1 MSVRVYQLS
10 KEIGMENQQLI
21 EILRARNYDIKSAS
35 STIDNISAES
45 IREEFGKKGAEATEA
60 AAQPK
65 SEPKTADSAAK
76 EEAAVVEKPQET
88 APSAPE
94 AEATPAPKTAVAA
107 PKPAASAPSAP
118 PVPSI
123 PTPPAPPPIPRGAP
137 PVAVP
142 RGISSPPATPSPR
155 GVSAP
160 PSVAVPPAGASIK
173 PAFPVGAIVRTKEEI
188 EKERA
193 ARLEEQRKNAIV
205 SAPQPVV
212 RPNVVTS
219 TPKPAASPAALAPRT
234 PAAPV
239 TPPPVVRGPSPVVPP
254 VAPPIT
260 LPRASTGPGIA
271 VPGASGP
278 ATPPAPP
285 RVSSPASAPAQPIST
300 PEPVTPAS
308 EESKPAEAGDP
319 TLLVVKPPIIVR
331 DFAAQIGLR
340 PFQLISELMDMG
352 IFASMN
358 QILENDVAS
367 RIAAKHNFVLEIRH
381 RGENQ
386 QQQQQKAKDEP
397 EIDESALMEPRP
409 PVVCIMGHVDHGKT
423 TLLDTIRKTNVV
435 ASEAGGITQHIG
447 SYQIEHEGK
456 KITFIDTP
464 GHSAFANMRAR
475 GASVTDIAILVVAAD
490 DGFMPQ
496 TDEALKHARKANVPI
511 VVAINKIDSKGANI
525 DRVKQQL
532 QERDLMP
539 EDWGG
544 ETLCVGVSALN
555 GTNIDKLLEAILL
568 QAEIM
573 DNIKANPKCPAEG
586 IIIEAQKEVG
596 LGSTA
601 SVIIQKGTLRPG
613 ESLVSGQYYCR
624 ARQLIGDNGKPL
636 KIATPSTPVKIIGW
650 SDTPESG
657 QRFVAVKNERVARE
671 MAEEAEFQLKK
682 QRTSEPEFKA
692 TSVAQLLF
700 AIANQKS
707 KTFKVIVKADV
718 YGTAE
723 ALGVALEQ
731 IKSTKIT
738 LEVVNVGVGPITK
751 NDVLMAHAAQAALVA
766 FDVGLDNGVAPVAKH
781 HGVTIYQH
789 NIIYELIDIVKDAMA
804 DQLDP
809 ELKEVKL
816 GAAEVRAIFPL
827 AKGFV
832 AGCMVTEGRI
842 QRDGRVRVLRKG
854 KVEFENNVA
863 ALKRFK
869 DDVSEVRSGFE
880 CGISV
885 ASYNGYQIGDVIE
898 CFEIQK
904 IKPTL

>member
-10 KEIGMENQQLI
+10 KEIGMENHQLI

-45 IREEFGKKGAEATEA
+45 IREEFGKKVEE
-60 AAQPK
+60 
-65 SEPKTADSAAK
+65 SAASDPATPEQQAETSTAEPVA
-76 EEAAVVEKPQET
+76 EEQAVQDTKQDEAQAET
-88 APSAPE
+88 PSAP
-94 AEATPAPKTAVAA
+94 AQPAAGPSSPAPLS
-107 PKPAASAPSAP
+107 PPSTG
-118 PVPSI
+118 PSSS
-123 PTPPAPPPIPRGAP
+123 PPPARGAP
-137 PVAVP
+137 PLAVP
-142 RGISSPPATPSPR
+142 RGISSPPPVPGAPR
-155 GVSAP
+155 SVSAP
-160 PSVAVPPAGASIK
+160 PPVSAPQSGASIK
-173 PAFPVGAIVRTKEEI
+173 PSFPVGAIVRTKDEI

-205 SAPQPVV
+205 SAPPPVV

-219 TPKPAASPAALAPRT
+219 SPKQPYAPAARSQQQPAT
-234 PAAPV
+234 PAP
-239 TPPPVVRGPSPVVPP
+239 VRGSSPVAPP
-254 VAPPIT
+254 SAPPIT
-260 LPRASTGPGIA
+260 LPRAPSAPPIA
-271 VPGASGP
+271 VPGTGP
-278 ATPPAPP
+278 ANAPSAAPP
-285 RVSSPASAPAQPIST
+285 RVSPPAAPAPQAAAPTPPAST
-300 PEPVTPAS
+300 PEVEQPQLPAS
-308 EESKPAEAGDP
+308 GDP
-319 TLLVVKPPIIVR
+319 TLLIIKPPIIVR
-331 DFAAQIGLR
+331 DFATQIGLR

-358 QILENDVAS
+358 QLLENDVAT

-386 QQQQQKAKDEP
+386 QQQQQKTKEEP

-423 TLLDTIRKTNVV
+423 TLLDTIRKTSVV
-435 ASEAGGITQHIG
+435 SSEAGGITQHIG
-447 SYQIEHEGK
+447 AYQVEHEGK

-496 TDEALKHARKANVPI
+496 TDEALTHARKANVPI
-511 VVAINKIDSKGANI
+511 VIAINKIDSKGANI

-532 QERDLMP
+532 QDRNLMP

-544 ETLCVGVSALN
+544 ETLCVGVSALK

-573 DNIKANPKCPAEG
+573 ENIKANPTCAAEG

-601 SVIIQKGTLRPG
+601 SVIIQKGTLKPG

-624 ARQLIGDNGKPL
+624 ARQLIGDNGKPV

-650 SDTPESG
+650 SETPESG

-671 MAEEAEFQLKK
+671 MAEEIAFELKK
-682 QRTSEPEFKA
+682 KRTAEPEFKA

-738 LEVVNVGVGPITK
+738 IEVVDVGVGPITK
-751 NDVLMAHAAQAALVA
+751 NDVLMAHASQAALVA
-766 FDVGLDNGVAPVAKH
+766 FDVGLDNGVAPIAKH
-781 HGVTIYQH
+781 HGVTVYQH
-789 NIIYELIDIVKDAMA
+789 NIIYELINIVKEAMTE
-804 DQLDP
+804 QLEP
-809 ELKEVKL
+809 ELKEVKM

-842 QRDGRVRVLRKG
+842 QRDAKARLIRKG
-854 KVEFENNVA
+854 KVEFENNIS

-869 DDVSEVRSGFE
+869 DDASEVRSGFE
-880 CGISV
+880 CGISI
-885 ASYNGYQIGDVIE
+885 ASYNGYQIGDIIE

-904 IKPTL
+904 IKPSL

>member
-1 MSVRVYQLS
+1 
-10 KEIGMENQQLI
+10 MENHQLI

-45 IREEFGKKGAEATEA
+45 IREEFGKKAAATEEP
-60 AAQPK
+60 AAQPTPEVK
-65 SEPKTADSAAK
+65 AEVIEPAAK
-76 EEAAVVEKPQET
+76 EEPNVVEAPQEP
-88 APSAPE
+88 APVATPE
-94 AEATPAPKTAVAA
+94 QPPAEAIVPEPPVASPTPA
-107 PKPAASAPSAP
+107 S
-118 PVPSI
+118 
-123 PTPPAPPPIPRGAP
+123 PTPMTPPSLVPPAIPPAPRGAP

-142 RGISSPPATPSPR
+142 RSLSSPPATPTPR
-155 GVSAP
+155 SVSAPPPVSAP
-160 PSVAVPPAGASIK
+160 PSVAPIK

-205 SAPQPVV
+205 SAPQQVV

-219 TPKPAASPAALAPRT
+219 TPKPPAAPVGLAPRT
-234 PAAPV
+234 QPAPATPPSRGPAPIVPPAAPQ
-239 TPPPVVRGPSPVVPP
+239 
-254 VAPPIT
+254 IT
-260 LPRASTGPGIA
+260 LPRAPSAPGIA
-271 VPGASGP
+271 VPGAAPAAASQVAPPRTSQPVG
-278 ATPPAPP
+278 ATPPPP
-285 RVSSPASAPAQPIST
+285 VVA
-300 PEPVTPAS
+300 TPA
-308 EESKPAEAGDP
+308 AEAPLVPKADGVIDP
-319 TLLVVKPPIIVR
+319 TLLIIKPPIIVR
-331 DFAAQIGLR
+331 DFATQIGLR

-358 QILENDVAS
+358 QILENDVAN

-386 QQQQQKAKDEP
+386 QLQQQKVKEEPKVDEA
-397 EIDESALMEPRP
+397 ALMEPRP
-409 PVVCIMGHVDHGKT
+409 PVVCILGHVDHGKT

-435 ASEAGGITQHIG
+435 DTEAGGITQHIG
-447 SYQIEHEGK
+447 AYQIEHEGK

-496 TDEALKHARKANVPI
+496 TDEALTHARKANVPI
-511 VVAINKIDSKGANI
+511 VVAINKVDAKGANI

-532 QERDLMP
+532 QDRNLMP

-544 ETLCVGVSALN
+544 ETLCVGVSALK

-573 DNIKANPKCPAEG
+573 ENIKANPKCPAEG

-650 SDTPESG
+650 SETPESG

-671 MAEEAEFQLKK
+671 MAEETEFQLKK
-682 QRTSEPEFKA
+682 QRTTEPEFRA

-738 LEVVNVGVGPITK
+738 LEVVDVGVGPITK
-751 NDVLMAHAAQAALVA
+751 NDVLMAHASQAALVA
-766 FDVGLDNGVAPVAKH
+766 FDVGLDNGVAPIAKH
-781 HGVTIYQH
+781 HGVTVYQH
-789 NIIYELIDIVKDAMA
+789 NIIYELINIVKDAMA
-804 DQLDP
+804 DQLEP

-842 QRDGRVRVLRKG
+842 QRDAKARVLRKG
-854 KVEFENNVA
+854 KVEFENSIA

-869 DDVSEVRSGFE
+869 DDASEVRSGFE

-904 IKPTL
+904 IKPSL